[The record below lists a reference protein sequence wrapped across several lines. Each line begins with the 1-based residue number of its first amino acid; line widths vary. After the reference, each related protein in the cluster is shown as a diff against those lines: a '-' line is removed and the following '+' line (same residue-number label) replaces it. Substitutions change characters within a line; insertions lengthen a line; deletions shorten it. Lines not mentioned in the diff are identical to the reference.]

1 MSWETILF
9 DLDGTLTDP
18 AEGITKAVEVALNH
32 YGITVENRST
42 LNKFIGP
49 PLDESFPEFYGFNDE
64 QVREATRVFRE
75 YFGRQGWAENIP
87 YPGMAAFLAALRD
100 AGLTLLIA
108 TSKPEPMAVRI
119 LEHFDLAQ
127 YFTAICGSQPGD
139 RSSAD
144 KAAVIRAA
152 LGRAGDPA
160 RAVMVGDRCYDVAG
174 GHTAGLP
181 VVGVLYGY
189 GGRTELA
196 EAGADAIAANLT
208 ELKDI
213 LLGS

>member
-1 MSWETILF
+1 MRWNTILF
-9 DLDGTLTDP
+9 DLDGTVTDP
-18 AEGITKAVEVALNH
+18 KVGITSAAAYAL
-32 YGITVENRST
+32 RT
-42 LNKFIGP
+42 LGLGDHDPDTLTPFIGP
-49 PLDESFPEFYGFNDE
+49 PLHLIFPRYGAQSDE
-64 QVREATRVFRE
+64 QIDRATDLFRE
-75 YFGRQGWAENIP
+75 YYARQGWAENIP

-139 RSSAD
+139 R
-144 KAAVIRAA
+144 
-152 LGRAGDPA
+152 
-160 RAVMVGDRCYDVAG
+160 CYDVAG

-196 EAGADAIAANLT
+196 EAGADAIATNLT

>member
-1 MSWETILF
+1 MRWNTILF
-9 DLDGTLTDP
+9 DLDGTVTDP
-18 AEGITKAVEVALNH
+18 KVGITSAAAYAL
-32 YGITVENRST
+32 RT
-42 LNKFIGP
+42 LGLGDHDPDTLTPFIGP
-49 PLDESFPEFYGFNDE
+49 PLHLIFPRYGAEGDE
-64 QVREATRVFRE
+64 QIDRATDLFRE
-75 YFGRQGWAENIP
+75 YYARQGWAENIP
-87 YPGMAAFLAALRD
+87 YPGMADFLDALRGV
-100 AGLTLLIA
+100 GLTLLIA

-139 RSSAD
+139 RSSSD

-152 LGRAGDPA
+152 LGRAGNPA

-181 VVGVLYGY
+181 VIGVLYGY

-196 EAGADAIAANLT
+196 EAGADAIAADLT